1 MVALNTPLSV
11 RLSEEDSAFLAQ
23 LELEGAVTSSDKVR
37 GLIRLARQRQQR
49 PGTFA
54 GALAASHEALAPAL
68 RTVREAEQATDQRS
82 GVVVGLLTCVEEFLA
97 LSLAT
102 SAEMTG
108 ADPERMQRHEARLVD
123 CAARMTEQMLR
134 WAVTPSAPAY
144 DPGVVARRTR
154 ALNDLMTLITSVA
167 APTAAPSPPAS

>member
-11 RLSEEDSAFLAQ
+11 RLSEDDSAFLAQ

-37 GLIRLARQRQQR
+37 GLIRLARLRHRR
-49 PGTFA
+49 PETFA
-54 GALAASHEALAPAL
+54 GALAASHDALGPAL
-68 RTVREAEQATDQRS
+68 RTVREAEQISDRRS

-102 SAEMTG
+102 PAEMAAADAG
-108 ADPERMQRHEARLVD
+108 AMTRHEARLVD

-144 DPGVVARRTR
+144 DPGVVARRLA
-154 ALNDLMTLITSVA
+154 ALNDLMTLITSAVSPTIA
-167 APTAAPSPPAS
+167 AK

>member
-11 RLSEEDSAFLAQ
+11 RLSAEDSAFLAQ

-37 GLIRLARQRQQR
+37 GLIRLARQRGER
-49 PGTFA
+49 PANFA
-54 GALAASHEALAPAL
+54 GALAASHEALGPAL
-68 RTVREAEQATDQRS
+68 RAVREAEQASDRRS
-82 GVVVGLLTCVEEFLA
+82 GVVIGLLTAVEEFLA

-102 SAEMTG
+102 PAEMATADEG
-108 ADPERMQRHEARLVD
+108 AMQRHEARLVD

-144 DPGVVARRTR
+144 APEVVAHRVA
-154 ALNDLMTLITSVA
+154 ALNDLMTLITSA
-167 APTAAPSPPAS
+167 ASPTTAAK

>member
-49 PGTFA
+49 PDSFA
-54 GALAASHEALAPAL
+54 GALAASHEALGPAL
-68 RTVREAEQATDQRS
+68 RTVREAEQATDRRS
-82 GVVVGLLTCVEEFLA
+82 GVVVGLLTGVEEFLA
-97 LSLAT
+97 LALT
-102 SAEMTG
+102 TPAEMAG
-108 ADPERMQRHEARLVD
+108 ADPERMLRHEARLVD

-144 DPGVVARRTR
+144 DPGVVARRLA
-154 ALNDLMTLITSVA
+154 ALNDLMTLITAAV
-167 APTAAPSPPAS
+167 APTAAPSPPAP

>member
-11 RLSEEDSAFLAQ
+11 RLSEDDSAFLAQ

-37 GLIRLARQRQQR
+37 GLIRLARLRHQR
-49 PGTFA
+49 PETFA
-54 GALAASHEALAPAL
+54 GSLAASHEALGPAL
-68 RTVREAEQATDQRS
+68 RTVREAEQQADRRS

-97 LSLAT
+97 LSLSTPTEMA
-102 SAEMTG
+102 SADEAAMT
-108 ADPERMQRHEARLVD
+108 RHEARLVD

-144 DPGVVARRTR
+144 DPGVVARRLAT
-154 ALNDLMTLITSVA
+154 LNELMTLITSAAQPAVA
-167 APTAAPSPPAS
+167 K